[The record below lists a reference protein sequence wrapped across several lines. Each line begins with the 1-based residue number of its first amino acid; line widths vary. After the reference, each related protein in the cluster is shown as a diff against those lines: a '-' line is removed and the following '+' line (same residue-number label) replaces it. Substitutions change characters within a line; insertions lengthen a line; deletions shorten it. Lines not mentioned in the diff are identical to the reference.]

1 MEDEMKEEIIE
12 EVKDE
17 PYSDGSGED
26 IANLETKEVVVGETN
41 PMDLEEIN
49 KETMAN
55 GE

>member
-1 MEDEMKEEIIE
+1 MEDEMREEIME
-12 EVKDE
+12 EVKDA

-26 IANLETKEVVVGETN
+26 IANVETKEVVVGETK
-41 PMDLEEIN
+41 PLDLEEIN